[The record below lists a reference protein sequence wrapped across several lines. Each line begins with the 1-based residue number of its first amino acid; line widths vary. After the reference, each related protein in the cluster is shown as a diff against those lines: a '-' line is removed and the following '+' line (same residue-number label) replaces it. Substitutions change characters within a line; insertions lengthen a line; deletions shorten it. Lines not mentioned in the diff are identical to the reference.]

1 LGRKDTEEAEEEE
14 NEKEVGGGC
23 EKVEG
28 NDGDKFG
35 DALSPTSSDGEC
47 LYACRGDT
55 PHVDDNLEGGGG
67 RVSTDHSDEE
77 AVISGGEEDPVDI
90 SNAGNMEVVGGAD
103 DGAVDADDSGGK
115 RVGQD
120 ERNGTSASKGDDKD
134 RFVTCVAG
142 VNLYLSLAFA
152 T

>member
-1 LGRKDTEEAEEEE
+1 LGRKDTEKAEEEE
-14 NEKEVGGGC
+14 SEKEVGGGC

-28 NDGDKFG
+28 NDGDVFG

-47 LYACRGDT
+47 LHACRGDT
-55 PHVDDNLEGGGG
+55 PHFNDDLEGGGG
-67 RVSTDHSDEE
+67 RVSNHHSDEE
-77 AVISGGEEDPVDI
+77 AVISGGGEDPVDI
-90 SNAGNMEVVGGAD
+90 SNEGNMEVGGGVN
-103 DGAVDADDSGGK
+103 DGGVDADDSGGK

-120 ERNGTSASKGDDKD
+120 GSNGLSASKGDDKD